1 MAERTQELLA
11 EQKKTDQ
18 LLHSMLPSDVA
29 KDLRQG
35 KPADARSFES
45 ATIYFR
51 QVLYL
56 TFTVWLLSTISCSCC
71 NVSYCSDI
79 VGFTSLASQSTPMQ
93 VVNMLNE
100 LYTMFDYILDRFDVY
115 KVETIGD
122 ACK

>member
-1 MAERTQELLA
+1 MVAERTQELLA

-51 QVLYL
+51 QV
-56 TFTVWLLSTISCSCC
+56 
-71 NVSYCSDI
+71 
-79 VGFTSLASQSTPMQ
+79 
-93 VVNMLNE
+93 
-100 LYTMFDYILDRFDVY
+100 
-115 KVETIGD
+115 
-122 ACK
+122 

>member
-1 MAERTQELLA
+1 MEKYSKHLEVMVAERTQELLA

-51 QVLYL
+51 YALYL
-56 TFTVWLLSTISCSCC
+56 ILTLVLLLIPLTFPL
-71 NVSYCSDI
+71 
-79 VGFTSLASQSTPMQ
+79 
-93 VVNMLNE
+93 
-100 LYTMFDYILDRFDVY
+100 
-115 KVETIGD
+115 
-122 ACK
+122 

>member
-1 MAERTQELLA
+1 MEKYSKHLEVMVAERTQELLA

-51 QVLYL
+51 YVLYL
-56 TFTVWLLSTISCSCC
+56 
-71 NVSYCSDI
+71 
-79 VGFTSLASQSTPMQ
+79 
-93 VVNMLNE
+93 
-100 LYTMFDYILDRFDVY
+100 ILTLVL
-115 KVETIGD
+115 
-122 ACK
+122 

>member
-18 LLHSMLPSDVA
+18 LLHSMLPPDVA

-51 QVLYL
+51 QVLQCDL
-56 TFTVWLLSTISCSCC
+56 HTIDLC
-71 NVSYCSDI
+71 
-79 VGFTSLASQSTPMQ
+79 
-93 VVNMLNE
+93 
-100 LYTMFDYILDRFDVY
+100 VY
-115 KVETIGD
+115 SS
-122 ACK
+122 